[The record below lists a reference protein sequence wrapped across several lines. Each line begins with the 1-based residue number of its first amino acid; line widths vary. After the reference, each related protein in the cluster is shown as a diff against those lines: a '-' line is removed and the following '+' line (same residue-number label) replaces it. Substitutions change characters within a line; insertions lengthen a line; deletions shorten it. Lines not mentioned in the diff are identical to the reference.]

1 MTAYD
6 SFGFI
11 SDTPIAGRETEID
24 APASAEWPAGQRP
37 NWTGYAWIY
46 LDYPPPLPVALPPAP
61 VSDLQIRLALTQ
73 MGLRAAVETA
83 VAAGSQDLKDWWDRS
98 TVLHRDN
105 PLVAEMITAI
115 GAIPAQADALWGLA
129 AEL

>member
-6 SFGFI
+6 LFGFV
-11 SDTPIAGRETEID
+11 SDTPISGRESET
-24 APASAEWPAGQRP
+24 APPASAEWPTGKRP

-46 LDYPPPLPVALPPAP
+46 LDFPPVLPAALPPAP

-115 GAIPAQADALWGLA
+115 DATAAQADALWGLA
-129 AEL
+129 GEL